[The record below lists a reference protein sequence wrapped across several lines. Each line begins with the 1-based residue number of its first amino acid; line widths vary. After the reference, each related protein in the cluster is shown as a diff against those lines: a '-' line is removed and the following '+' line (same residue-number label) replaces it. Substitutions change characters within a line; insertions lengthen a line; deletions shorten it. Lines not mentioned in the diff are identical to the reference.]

1 MGTDQILY
9 AACERN
15 DGYPASLELG
25 RTYPVLPD
33 PQAAEHGLLRIVDES
48 GEDYLY
54 PQEYFAERRT
64 KPHRKIPWYGL
75 GISAAGLIVLLRY
88 ARDRVKQ

>member
-25 RTYPVLPD
+25 RTYVVLPD
-33 PQAAEHGLLRIVDES
+33 PKAAEHGLLRIVDES

-54 PQEYFAERRT
+54 PQEYFAERYA
-64 KPHRKIPWYGL
+64 KPRWKPPWRWAVFPV
-75 GISAAGLIVLLRY
+75 AAILLLRRT
-88 ARDRVKQ
+88 RDRAKR